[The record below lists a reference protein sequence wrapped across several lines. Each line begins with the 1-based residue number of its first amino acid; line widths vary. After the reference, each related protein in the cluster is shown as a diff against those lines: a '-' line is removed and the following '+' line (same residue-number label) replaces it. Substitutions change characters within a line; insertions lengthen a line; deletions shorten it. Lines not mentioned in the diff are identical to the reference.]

1 MDSNRSLP
9 LVLPSNLNIVLI
21 QNHFRCVDFFFLS
34 WTGIQLSI
42 WLVCSVTNVHVKCD
56 MDFTAHFPFFFFPYF
71 SHVFL
76 TKISCTLIAQI
87 RFLYILSPC
96 VFFSILFSSSFYDGW
111 YYKNLDETL
120 FHWYSFDFSS
130 FFSLNITMKKI
141 ISSDNV
147 KVIMRLQRKSFYLT
161 RKYVGIQ

>member
-1 MDSNRSLP
+1 MR
-9 LVLPSNLNIVLI
+9 
-21 QNHFRCVDFFFLS
+21 RFFFLVLNRYS
-34 WTGIQLSI
+34 IIYLTCVLSYK
-42 WLVCSVTNVHVKCD
+42 CSREMWHG
-56 MDFTAHFPFFFFPYF
+56 FYRSFSIFFFPYF

-147 KVIMRLQRKSFYLT
+147 KVIMRLQRKSFYLI